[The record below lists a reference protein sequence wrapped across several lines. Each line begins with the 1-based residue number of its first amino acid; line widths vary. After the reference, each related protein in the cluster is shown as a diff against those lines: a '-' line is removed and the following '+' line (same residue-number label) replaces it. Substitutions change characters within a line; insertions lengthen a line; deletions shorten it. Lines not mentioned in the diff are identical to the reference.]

1 MYNTNL
7 SADSNGG
14 QYIQFP
20 NKTNMSINK
29 NHYNNLI
36 SIDKSSYHLQNNI
49 KLAKSNIPTPT
60 PIIQQLIPSTSR
72 SYNTI
77 SAPLLTNLNKHIS
90 SISSTIINS
99 SAITKPKQQ
108 FITKINKNAE
118 KLKNKILTPSRP
130 HVTSCTYR
138 TREEPNSKHSVS
150 TTYSSQERHIPDLSS
165 PTSFTYC
172 RYPRSTKR
180 SPYQAYKN

>member
-60 PIIQQLIPSTSR
+60 PIIQQIIPSTSR
-72 SYNTI
+72 SYNAI
-77 SAPLLTNLNKHIS
+77 SAPFLTNLNKHLSAIS
-90 SISSTIINS
+90 PTIINS
-99 SAITKPKQQ
+99 SAIKKTK
-108 FITKINKNAE
+108 
-118 KLKNKILTPSRP
+118 
-130 HVTSCTYR
+130 
-138 TREEPNSKHSVS
+138 
-150 TTYSSQERHIPDLSS
+150 TTIH
-165 PTSFTYC
+165 
-172 RYPRSTKR
+172 
-180 SPYQAYKN
+180 YKNQKKCRQIKKHFNPFTTACYFQYRLYQGRT